1 MYEPQ
6 DIQQMRL
13 KLYEEVWSEPMTTVA
28 VRYGI
33 SDNGLRKRCK
43 ALNIP
48 LPPVG
53 YWAKVKAGKP
63 VPEQVP
69 LPPTIYNSNNAD
81 KSDGSKPQAQK
92 KDSILR
98 FVDTEEFSLEQLSN
112 MQDFDLLLPG
122 SFEDFS
128 NWYSNIKVP
137 GRIQDYH
144 ALVSKHQSEREYRE
158 ARDKEHPFRDKGIK
172 IWSPVEKVKYRDNEA
187 VIPISVSSR
196 QYNRA
201 CRIADTILKSFQEL
215 EARFSVERGNQDNI
229 TITLLSSDLSFEI
242 FEHKTKRRYLSEQG
256 VLQDL
261 RPIYEEVYDGR
272 LQINWT
278 VHKAGYYSTDKSAS
292 TILSYSDS
300 DEERLEDQI
309 PSVVLEVCKLCFNNE
324 IINRVEQKKRAIQF
338 EIERKKRIEKENIE
352 RQRNLEEKRQAQID
366 SLINELPNHA
376 NNWFKRNQLLRYA
389 DELEN
394 FLVTCQEQETIQLLQ
409 IYIQLVRENA
419 DIYNPLSNILDKMRT
434 IELLESS

>member
-63 VPEQVP
+63 VPERVP
-69 LPPTIYNSNNAD
+69 LPPTIYNSNKTD

-98 FVDTEEFSLEQLSN
+98 FVDTEELSLEQLSN

-144 ALVSKHQSEREYRE
+144 AIVSKHQSEMEYRE
-158 ARDKEHPFRDKGIK
+158 AREKEHPFRDKGMRIG
-172 IWSPVEKVKYRDNEA
+172 SPVHNVKYQDYEA
-187 VIPISVSSR
+187 VILIRVSSR

-215 EARFSVERGNQDNI
+215 RARFSVERGNKDNI
-229 TITLLSSDLSFEI
+229 TITLLSTDLSFEL
-242 FEHKTKRRYLSEQG
+242 FEHKTKRRYLVEQG
-256 VLQDL
+256 VPQDL
-261 RPIYEEVYDGR
+261 RPTYEEVYDGR
-272 LQINWT
+272 LQIIWT
-278 VHKAGYYSTDKSAS
+278 VRKAGYYSTDKSAS

-309 PSVVLEVCKLCFNNE
+309 PSMVLEVCKLCFNNE

-352 RQRNLEEKRQAQID
+352 RHRKLEEKRQVQRDA
-366 SLINELPNHA
+366 LINDLVKHA
-376 NNWFKRNQLLRYA
+376 DDWFNREKLLRYA

-394 FLVTCQEQETIQLLQ
+394 YLITLGEEETNQLLQ
-409 IYIQLVRENA
+409 GYIQLVRGNA
-419 DIYNPLSNILDKMRT
+419 DRYNPIDHILDRMRT
-434 IELLESS
+434 IKSSDD

>member
-6 DIQQMRL
+6 AIQQMRL

-63 VPEQVP
+63 VPERVP
-69 LPPTIYNSNNAD
+69 LPPTIYNCNKTD
-81 KSDGSKPQAQK
+81 KSEGSKPQDQK
-92 KDSILR
+92 KDSILL
-98 FVDTEEFSLEQLSN
+98 FVDTEELSLEQLSN

-144 ALVSKHQSEREYRE
+144 ALVSKHQSEMEYRE

-201 CRIADTILKSFQEL
+201 CRIADTIIKSFQEL
-215 EARFSVERGNQDNI
+215 RARFSVERGTKDNI
-229 TITLLSSDLSFEI
+229 TITLLSTDLSFEL
-242 FEHKTKRRYLSEQG
+242 FEQKTKRRYLSELG
-256 VLQDL
+256 VPQNL

-278 VHKAGYYSTDKSAS
+278 IHKAGYYSTDKPAS
-292 TILSYSDS
+292 TVLSYSDS
-300 DEERLEDQI
+300 DDKRLENQI
-309 PSVVLEVCKLCFNNE
+309 PAMVLEVCKLCFNNE
-324 IINRVEQKKRAIQF
+324 VINEIEQKKRAIQF
-338 EIERKKRIEKENIE
+338 EMERKKLIEKENYE
-352 RQRNLEEKRQAQID
+352 KQRKLEEKRQVQID
-366 SLINELPNHA
+366 SIINDIPNDA
-376 NNWFKRNQLLRYA
+376 NKWFQHNQLLRYA
-389 DELEN
+389 DELEK
-394 FLVTCQEQETIQLLQ
+394 FLLTCQVEDTVNLLRK
-409 IYIQLVRENA
+409 YIELVRDNA
-419 DIYNPLSNILDKMRT
+419 DKCNPLKSILDQMRA
-434 IELLESS
+434 IELPEES